1 VDATV
6 LALVRTAFTVITARL
21 LTLMGLW
28 MTFGLA
34 SWAMYAPTTER
45 LYVAGGFAVLVF
57 IPSLAKEAR
66 SSKKEPAR
74 ERAVIQQ
81 EPE

>member
-1 VDATV
+1 MDATV

-21 LTLMGLW
+21 LTVMGLW

-34 SWAMYAPTTER
+34 AWAMYVPTMER
-45 LYVAGGFAVLVF
+45 LCVAGGFAVLVF
-57 IPSLAKEAR
+57 IPSLTKETR
-66 SSKKEPAR
+66 GSKKEPTR
-74 ERAVIQQ
+74 ERQQQQ

>member
-34 SWAMYAPTTER
+34 SWAMYAPSMER

-66 SSKKEPAR
+66 SSKREPDR
-74 ERAVIQQ
+74 ERQALQQ
-81 EPE
+81 ERE